1 MSDEK
6 KTRQE
11 LLQEKLDKIKTDN
24 DKNGRRKTLE
34 AVEQE
39 IWKLHS
45 DMMKKRG
52 KYISQRDTA
61 IKMLADIDL
70 DLEQIRRYAT
80 SLKSVASK
88 QAQPANTSSGS

>member
-39 IWKLHS
+39 IWQLHS
-45 DMMKKRG
+45 DTMKKRR
-52 KYISQRDTA
+52 KYITQRDTA

-88 QAQPANTSSGS
+88 QAQPANTSSAS

>member
-11 LLQEKLDKIKTDN
+11 LLQEKLDKIKTDT

-45 DMMKKRG
+45 DTMKKRG
-52 KYISQRDTA
+52 KYITQRDTS

-88 QAQPANTSSGS
+88 QAQPANTSSAS

>member
-1 MSDEK
+1 MSEEK
-6 KTRQE
+6 KSRAQ
-11 LLQEKLDKIKTDN
+11 LLQEKLNDIKTGA
-24 DKNGRRKTLE
+24 DKKGRTKSPE

-45 DMMKKRG
+45 DLLKKKG

-70 DLEQIRRYAT
+70 DLEQILRYVT
-80 SLKSVASK
+80 NLKSVASK
-88 QAQPANTSSGS
+88 QAQPANTSSAS

>member
-1 MSDEK
+1 MSEEK

-11 LLQEKLDKIKTDN
+11 LLQEKLDKIKTDT
-24 DKNGRRKTLE
+24 DKNGHRKTPE

-45 DMMKKRG
+45 DFLKKKG

-61 IKMLADIDL
+61 IKMLADIDV
-70 DLEQIRRYAT
+70 DLEQILRYAT
-80 SLKSVASK
+80 NLKSIASK
-88 QAQPANTSSGS
+88 QAEPANTSSAS

>member
-45 DMMKKRG
+45 EMMKKRG

-88 QAQPANTSSGS
+88 QAQPANTSSAS

>member
-45 DMMKKRG
+45 DTMKKRG
-52 KYISQRDTA
+52 KYITQRDIA

-88 QAQPANTSSGS
+88 QAQPANTSSAS

>member
-45 DMMKKRG
+45 DTMKKRG
-52 KYISQRDTA
+52 KYITQRDTA

>member
-11 LLQEKLDKIKTDN
+11 LLQEKLDKIKTDT

-34 AVEQE
+34 AVDQE

-45 DMMKKRG
+45 DTMNKRG
-52 KYISQRDTA
+52 KYITQRDTA

-88 QAQPANTSSGS
+88 QAQPANTSSAS

>member
-11 LLQEKLDKIKTDN
+11 LLQEKLDKIKTDT

-45 DMMKKRG
+45 D
-52 KYISQRDTA
+52 T
-61 IKMLADIDL
+61 IKMLVDIDL
-70 DLEQIRRYAT
+70 ELEQIRRYAT

-88 QAQPANTSSGS
+88 QAQTANTSSAS